1 MEWILFTIGLLVG
14 SILGMIIVGIV
25 SSGKMSDLDSEIIS
39 LRIQR
44 NLLKDELLKQKPKRR
59 YKKKPFKRNI
69 KNKMDYVGFI
79 GLVLYCILVYIIV
92 DRL

>member
-14 SILGMIIVGIV
+14 SILGMMIVGIV

-44 NLLKDELLKQKPKRR
+44 NLLKEDLLKQKPKRK
-59 YKKKPFKRNI
+59 YKKKPFK
-69 KNKMDYVGFI
+69 KKYNK
-79 GLVLYCILVYIIV
+79 
-92 DRL
+92 